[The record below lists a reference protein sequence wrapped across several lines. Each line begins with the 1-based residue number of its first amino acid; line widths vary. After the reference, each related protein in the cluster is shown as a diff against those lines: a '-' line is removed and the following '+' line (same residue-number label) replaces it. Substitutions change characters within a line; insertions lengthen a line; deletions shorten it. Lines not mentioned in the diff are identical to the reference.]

1 LFFIFYILSA
11 TEIMDGDVMFADNPM
26 LCYVT
31 TINWQSLLGG
41 RQAEVIIAKD
51 PKKLHSTCQQSLHT
65 Y

>member
-1 LFFIFYILSA
+1 
-11 TEIMDGDVMFADNPM
+11 MDGDVMFADNPM

-65 Y
+65 YWS